1 MPKKKIEIN
10 KQESLEKKIKIV
22 WSFSNSRR
30 SFLTTFEHNAWR
42 QVRVSRALTSFVFA
56 GKLANRRRSPA
67 ILPDSREIGLFFLF
81 LFCFL
86 FIIIIPELLQGKF
99 LRIFILFCCKLCVI
113 LMIFGIVGE
122 IEFFINVFSFSYL
135 FTYLFFGT
143 SAIKISLLWYVYG
156 YISNRFNLVSTETE
170 QRIFKSVGVIYFQA
184 IRWNLWILCIELK
197 LCDDVILQKEILI

>member
-1 MPKKKIEIN
+1 MGFKINLNTLPLNIIYRKKENIVNIKSSRLQVAKKKIEIN

-56 GKLANRRRSPA
+56 GKLANPRRSPA

-113 LMIFGIVGE
+113 LMIFGIVEE
-122 IEFFINVFSFSYL
+122 IEFFINVFFPFIYL
-135 FTYLFFGT
+135 L
-143 SAIKISLLWYVYG
+143 
-156 YISNRFNLVSTETE
+156 
-170 QRIFKSVGVIYFQA
+170 IYFFWQRVRLKFHFFDTCMA
-184 IRWNLWILCIELK
+184 IF
-197 LCDDVILQKEILI
+197 

>member
-1 MPKKKIEIN
+1 MGFKINLNILPLNIIYTKNSVNIKSSRLQVAKKKIEIN
-10 KQESLEKKIKIV
+10 KQQSLEKKIKIV

-135 FTYLFFGT
+135 FTYLFFGN
-143 SAIKISLLWYVYG
+143 V
-156 YISNRFNLVSTETE
+156 
-170 QRIFKSVGVIYFQA
+170 
-184 IRWNLWILCIELK
+184 
-197 LCDDVILQKEILI
+197 CD

>member
-1 MPKKKIEIN
+1 MEIN
-10 KQESLEKKIKIV
+10 KQESLGEKKIKIV

-56 GKLANRRRSPA
+56 GKLANRRRSQA

-122 IEFFINVFSFSYL
+122 IEFFFLLMYFLLVIYL
-135 FTYLFFGT
+135 LIYFLAT
-143 SAIKISLLWYVYG
+143 SAIKISVLLIHVW
-156 YISNRFNLVSTETE
+156 L
-170 QRIFKSVGVIYFQA
+170 YF
-184 IRWNLWILCIELK
+184 ESF
-197 LCDDVILQKEILI
+197 